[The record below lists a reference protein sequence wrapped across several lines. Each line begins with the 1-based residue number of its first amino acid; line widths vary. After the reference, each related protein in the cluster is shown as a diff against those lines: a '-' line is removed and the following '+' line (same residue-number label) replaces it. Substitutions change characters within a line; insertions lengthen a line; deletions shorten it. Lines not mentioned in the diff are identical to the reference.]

1 MEILIFA
8 CAENFVRID
17 LRPPFARSR
26 DRITGVDKTDLEIEE
41 IEAKEMRSRTR
52 AKRPAFT
59 EERVPCGA
67 VSAPSGNRMQWLC
80 FRGARTHRRTSREFR
95 VSIEEDAM
103 W

>member
-1 MEILIFA
+1 VNQLEILIFA

-26 DRITGVDKTDLEIEE
+26 DRLPAWTIRTLR
-41 IEAKEMRSRTR
+41 IEAKEMRSRAP

-67 VSAPSGNRMQWLC
+67 VSAPSGNSMQWLC